1 MVAWLS
7 TSWRWLSGILSL
19 RPTLGSSGSILL
31 NHCLRAHLRLEENYN
46 VTACLPS
53 PWGSYEP
60 SKIGSPP
67 SQASWHELVDV
78 YDVDGTTKIGN
89 ATAWEAQTSCLWHRT
104 VDVILRLPDERFLLQ
119 QRAVWKWRM
128 GGLWDLGLSETVELD
143 EDLWTAA
150 NRAVTEELGEHAPR
164 HHLRECCRL
173 SVGWSG
179 SMPQMQVCQADH
191 NIVFT
196 ALGEERLDYGQR
208 DAEVEA
214 LEYWTMEEYKH
225 QAEVEPFR
233 FAPWVHALILG
244 CSECFGPKTAEL

>member
-104 VDVILRLPDERFLLQ
+104 VYVILRLPDERFLLQ

-173 SVGWSG
+173 SVGGVAQEPSDSLENLWARPPRMERVDAPNAGLPSR
-179 SMPQMQVCQADH
+179 SQYSVYSTWRR
-191 NIVFT
+191 T
-196 ALGEERLDYGQR
+196 A
-208 DAEVEA
+208 
-214 LEYWTMEEYKH
+214 
-225 QAEVEPFR
+225 
-233 FAPWVHALILG
+233 
-244 CSECFGPKTAEL
+244 

>member
-7 TSWRWLSGILSL
+7 SWRWLSGLVLSL
-19 RPTLGSSGSILL
+19 PPTSGILRL
-31 NHCLRAHLRLEENYN
+31 NDCLLAHLRLEENYN

-53 PWGSYEP
+53 PWGSYDP

-78 YDVDGTTKIGN
+78 YDVDGTTNIGN

-104 VDVILRLPDERFLLQ
+104 VYVILRLPDERFLLQ
-119 QRAVWKWRM
+119 QRAAWKWRM

-179 SMPQMQVCQADH
+179 SMPQMQVEVLPVSEKLCTSGLSGKYMKVHESTYCLSQGSFALDPLGSLWLF
-191 NIVFT
+191 NIT
-196 ALGEERLDYGQR
+196 S
-208 DAEVEA
+208 VE
-214 LEYWTMEEYKH
+214 T
-225 QAEVEPFR
+225 V
-233 FAPWVHALILG
+233 ILV
-244 CSECFGPKTAEL
+244 